1 MGNPDAVN
9 QDKHGPAASAPE
21 AGGVVSAQLDSL
33 VMRGE
38 GTDAA
43 ARPEVRAP
51 ALRWRRAF
59 PGDHAQIGALRR
71 WLEWLLPPCP
81 ARDDLVSVAV
91 ELSTNALRHTANGNG
106 GQFAVEVTWSAEM
119 ARVAVYDGGAPNGPR
134 VIEDPLGEDGR
145 GLLMV
150 NALSVRRG
158 VSGNAQGRVVWADIL
173 WAGPAGPGQPE
184 FPGGFASAIREAE
197 ADLTCRYPGVLI
209 WFGSETWQWWALPSW
224 PGPCGLVSASSP
236 QELAQLLDAMDT
248 ARWPPSEAADDL
260 SYARARRWQQPG
272 MTATR
277 PRMEPTASA
286 IWTGAQACFGHRSW
300 GVPAPSSLTWTSV
313 RLAGPRSARTAIQG
327 SPGW

>member
-145 GLLMV
+145 GLGASAGM
-150 NALSVRRG
+150 RR
-158 VSGNAQGRVVWADIL
+158 
-173 WAGPAGPGQPE
+173 AGWCGPTSCGPGWPD
-184 FPGGFASAIREAE
+184 PGSQSSRA
-197 ADLTCRYPGVLI
+197 
-209 WFGSETWQWWALPSW
+209 
-224 PGPCGLVSASSP
+224 GL
-236 QELAQLLDAMDT
+236 
-248 ARWPPSEAADDL
+248 R
-260 SYARARRWQQPG
+260 
-272 MTATR
+272 
-277 PRMEPTASA
+277 
-286 IWTGAQACFGHRSW
+286 
-300 GVPAPSSLTWTSV
+300 
-313 RLAGPRSARTAIQG
+313 PRSARLRLT
-327 SPGW
+327 